1 MKRVENVEQM
11 EVDQGMRKKLK
22 TQESEKKFVRS
33 CASCSRVPCEGRR
46 IMASALWKLRD
57 LTADVQVYA
66 NDKSM
71 TLVHCSILDSQL
83 PRLVAQSFG
92 GRKRLRRFDLDL
104 PKNVVV
110 DWLRAAYWMRD
121 IDDGPTRDT
130 MITLATVFGQ
140 SNLAHHLR
148 GYPLPGQSLDHVEP
162 LFNRIV
168 RSLRVFLLDCSKP
181 PHVAN
186 VELYHLV
193 LSYESGWAQASLVR
207 HQCGVDPLSGLPAV
221 CQCSTDHPSGLLC
234 LGDVHHGSR

>member
-130 MITLATVFGQ
+130 MITLAKLQIWLG
-140 SNLAHHLR
+140 A
-148 GYPLPGQSLDHVEP
+148 
-162 LFNRIV
+162 
-168 RSLRVFLLDCSKP
+168 
-181 PHVAN
+181 
-186 VELYHLV
+186 
-193 LSYESGWAQASLVR
+193 
-207 HQCGVDPLSGLPAV
+207 GVTGAPAV
-221 CQCSTDHPSGLLC
+221 RRGFSLWVTDC
-234 LGDVHHGSR
+234 LPVQHGSPFWVTRSGRSSSW